1 MMYSMKGKQEKL
13 SSLKVLKK
21 NDVRFIVS
29 SIETPQHGEK
39 VERNSLICMDMTNC
53 IKRMGQEDS

>member
-21 NDVRFIVS
+21 NSDDVRFLVL
-29 SIETPQHGEK
+29 SIET
-39 VERNSLICMDMTNC
+39 L
-53 IKRMGQEDS
+53 

>member
-21 NDVRFIVS
+21 NDVGFIVS
-29 SIETPQHGEK
+29 SRETPQHGEK
-39 VERNSLICMDMTNC
+39 VERNSLILHGYD
-53 IKRMGQEDS
+53 KLY

>member
-21 NDVRFIVS
+21 NDVGFIVS

-39 VERNSLICMDMTNC
+39 VERNSLILHGYD
-53 IKRMGQEDS
+53 KLY